1 MKPESTE
8 LGTGEKNVDKNVEDL
23 ANKEYRELLGKRTKM
38 VMQRDEELKRQN
50 LPVGLDGP
58 NHYQDI
64 DDWFDSE
71 FLKLKKRYGL

>member
-1 MKPESTE
+1 M
-8 LGTGEKNVDKNVEDL
+8 DKNVEDL